1 MPPNI
6 DMIGEQDLG
15 ALELQVGHG
24 HVVYTGGAKGTDA
37 LVEEQAKHFGM
48 QLEVLVPPN
57 HPRSTFITPSTVEVL
72 MLANPHLHQAAEKL
86 GKQMPSHFYTL
97 QLLQRNY
104 QLAKKAHTIYAFGI
118 LEPDHKRVKGG
129 TGWTVQLAMDQGKP
143 VYLFD
148 IPSQSWYRSDHYY
161 QVNENAA
168 TLVTGSQFV
177 PWGPK
182 KPTLHQSSAIVGS
195 RDVDEKT
202 RAEIQALFNRT
213 FCLPENIDQ
222 LRMELEDFH
231 L

>member
-6 DMIGEQDLG
+6 DMIGEQDLE
-15 ALELQVGHG
+15 AMELQMGHG
-24 HVVYTGGAKGTDA
+24 HVVYTGGAKGTDE
-37 LVEEQAKHFGM
+37 LVEQLGKQFGM
-48 QLEVLVPPN
+48 QVEVLVPPN
-57 HPRSTFITPSTVEVL
+57 HPRATFIAPSTVEVL

-104 QLAKKAHTIYAFGI
+104 QIAKKAHTIYAFGI
-118 LEPDHKRVKGG
+118 LEQDHKRVKGG

-177 PWGPK
+177 PWLSWDPGMWTTKPEPK
-182 KPTLHQSSAIVGS
+182 FKPYSTARSVYPRTLINYVWNS
-195 RDVDEKT
+195 KT
-202 RAEIQALFNRT
+202 FICNVLVFIFSICT
-213 FCLPENIDQ
+213 
-222 LRMELEDFH
+222 
-231 L
+231 

>member
-1 MPPNI
+1 
-6 DMIGEQDLG
+6 
-15 ALELQVGHG
+15 
-24 HVVYTGGAKGTDA
+24 
-37 LVEEQAKHFGM
+37 
-48 QLEVLVPPN
+48 
-57 HPRSTFITPSTVEVL
+57 

-86 GKQMPSHFYTL
+86 GKRMPSHFYTL

-104 QLAKKAHTIYAFGI
+104 QIAKKAHTIYAFGI
-118 LEPDHKRVKGG
+118 LEQDQKRVKGG

-195 RDVDEKT
+195 RDVDENT
-202 RAEIQALFNRT
+202 RALFKPYSTAPSVSPRTLINYVWNSKTFICNVLVFSFGIVHSPFLVFIFPIVHSFFPIVNRRTLHGKEHRQLFVKKHPLFLIKT
-213 FCLPENIDQ
+213 F
-222 LRMELEDFH
+222 
-231 L
+231 